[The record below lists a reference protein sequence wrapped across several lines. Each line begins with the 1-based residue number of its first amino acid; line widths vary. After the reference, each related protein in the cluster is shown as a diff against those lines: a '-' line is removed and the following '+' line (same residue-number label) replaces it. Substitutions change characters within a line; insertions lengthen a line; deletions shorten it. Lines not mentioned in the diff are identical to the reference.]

1 MWIDQIEK
9 KSEKKRSKEQNK
21 KKKEK
26 ERENIWNTIIIHSVF
41 SLLLQ

>member
-26 ERENIWNTIIIHSVF
+26 ERENVWNTIIIHSVF